1 MRTVMEA
8 RALWKVYQTG
18 DNHVQAV
25 RGVDLKLKQGEMVA
39 IMGRSGC
46 GKTTLL
52 NVLSGIDEPSSGEV
66 LVGEKQLFG
75 ISDDERTEMRA
86 QNFGFVFQS
95 FNLLPVLS
103 AVENVELPLLLIGK
117 SSTEARDGAIKA
129 LTSVGL
135 EDRANHRPTELSGG
149 QQQRVAIARAIVH
162 SPSVILCDEPT
173 GNLDS
178 ATSSEVMQ
186 LLRQIN
192 IENNSMLLLVTHDDK
207 IAKQCDRILKMDD
220 GIIIADTSEEE

>member
-1 MRTVMEA
+1 
-8 RALWKVYQTG
+8 
-18 DNHVQAV
+18 
-25 RGVDLKLKQGEMVA
+25 MVA

>member
-18 DNHVQAV
+18 DNIVQAV
-25 RGVDLKLKQGEMVA
+25 RGVDIKLQQGEMIA

-66 LVGEKQLFG
+66 LVSDKQLFG

-86 QNFGFVFQS
+86 QNFGFIFQS

-103 AVENVELPLLLIGK
+103 AVENVELPLLLIGM
-117 SSTEARDGAIKA
+117 SSTEARDGALKA

-207 IAKQCDRILKMDD
+207 IAKQCDRILKMED
-220 GIIIADTSEEE
+220 GIIISDISEEE

>member
-1 MRTVMEA
+1 MEA

-18 DNHVQAV
+18 DNIVQAV
-25 RGVDLKLKQGEMVA
+25 RGINIKLQQGEMVA

-52 NVLSGIDEPSSGEV
+52 NVLSGIDEPSSGGV
-66 LVGEKQLFG
+66 LVDGKQLFG
-75 ISDDERTEMRA
+75 ISDDERTEIRA
-86 QNFGFVFQS
+86 HNFGFVFQS

-117 SSTEARDGAIKA
+117 SSTEAREGALKA

-135 EDRANHRPTELSGG
+135 EDRANHRPSELSGG

-192 IENNSMLLLVTHDDK
+192 IENNSTLLLVTHDLK
-207 IAKQCDRILKMDD
+207 IAQQCDRILKMDD
-220 GIIIADTSEEE
+220 GIFISEISEEE

>member
-1 MRTVMEA
+1 MEA

-18 DNHVQAV
+18 DNLVQAV

>member
-1 MRTVMEA
+1 MEA

-18 DNHVQAV
+18 DNIVQAV
-25 RGVDLKLKQGEMVA
+25 RGVDIKLQQGEMVA

-66 LVGEKQLFG
+66 LVSDKQLFG

-86 QNFGFVFQS
+86 QNFGFIFQS

-103 AVENVELPLLLIGK
+103 AVENVELPLLLIGM
-117 SSTEARDGAIKA
+117 SSTEARDGALKA

-207 IAKQCDRILKMDD
+207 IAKQCDRILKMED
-220 GIIIADTSEEE
+220 GIIISDISEEE

>member
-1 MRTVMEA
+1 MRTAMEA

-18 DNHVQAV
+18 DNIVQAV
-25 RGVDLKLKQGEMVA
+25 RGINIKLQQGEMVA

-66 LVGEKQLFG
+66 LVDDKQLFG

-86 QNFGFVFQS
+86 HNFGFVFQS

-117 SSTEARDGAIKA
+117 SSTEAREGALKA

-135 EDRANHRPTELSGG
+135 EDRANHRPSELSGG

-178 ATSSEVMQ
+178 TTSSEVMQ
-186 LLRQIN
+186 LLRQKN
-192 IENNSMLLLVTHDDK
+192 VENNSTLLLVTHDLK
-207 IAKQCDRILKMDD
+207 IAQQCDRILKMDD
-220 GIIIADTSEEE
+220 GIFINEISEEE